1 MWLAS
6 DAALLA
12 ATLFG
17 SGSLHQSGPFSAHR
31 VLAHVRRETPQ
42 LVLNIT
48 GAVVVECLARV
59 WRDLK
64 DNGLSGLE
72 RTP

>member
-1 MWLAS
+1 M
-6 DAALLA
+6 LLA
-12 ATLFG
+12 ASVFG
-17 SGSLHQSGPFSAHR
+17 SGSLHQSGPLSAHR
-31 VLAHVRRETPQ
+31 VLAHVRKETPQ

-48 GAVVVECLARV
+48 GALVVEYLARV